1 MAAYPHRLCLTF
13 GDTGDMPKGGICM
26 YPRGKA
32 QSPVQHPGATAPR
45 VLPHPRTP
53 HRVLLS
59 SCTLRAAALHAN
71 QGRPQEVPFQAF
83 LFPQFP
89 NLQFLKMIS
98 KTGVNRRV
106 SYC

>member
-45 VLPHPRTP
+45 VLPHPWHP
-53 HRVLLS
+53 PPCLAQL
-59 SCTLRAAALHAN
+59 LHAE
-71 QGRPQEVPFQAF
+71 GCSPA
-83 LFPQFP
+83 
-89 NLQFLKMIS
+89 
-98 KTGVNRRV
+98 
-106 SYC
+106 C